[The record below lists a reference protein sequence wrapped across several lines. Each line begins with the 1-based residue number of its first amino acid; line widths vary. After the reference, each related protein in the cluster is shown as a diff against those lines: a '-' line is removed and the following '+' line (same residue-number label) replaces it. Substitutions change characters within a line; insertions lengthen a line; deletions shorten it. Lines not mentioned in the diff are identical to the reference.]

1 MTSITKPSLTE
12 VSQICEN
19 PAQPTI
25 SLSKDLFKDFLAS
38 KGKMEHFSKNS

>member
-12 VSQICEN
+12 ASQICEN

-38 KGKMEHFSKNS
+38 EGKMKDFSKNS

>member
-25 SLSKDLFKDFLAS
+25 SLFKDLFKDFLGS
-38 KGKMEHFSKNS
+38 KGKMKHFS